1 MGGVLGQPDVGQPD
15 TNIFKRQYITLSD
28 STKFA
33 SRPVRS
39 RRTLGSILNGAGSSV
54 RKQTE
59 LAGLDCIGSLGEPL
73 AVALKRNIIV

>member
-1 MGGVLGQPDVGQPD
+1 MRGVLGRTDVSQPEK
-15 TNIFKRQYITLSD
+15 NIFKRQYITLSD

-54 RKQTE
+54 RKQAE
-59 LAGLDCIGSLGEPL
+59 LPGLESICSLGKPL